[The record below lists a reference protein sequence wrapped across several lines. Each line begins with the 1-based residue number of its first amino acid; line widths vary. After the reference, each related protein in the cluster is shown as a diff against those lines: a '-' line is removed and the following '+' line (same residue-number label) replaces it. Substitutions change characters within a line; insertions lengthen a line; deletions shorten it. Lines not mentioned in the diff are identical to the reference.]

1 MTYGQT
7 AIKMDIVRVAL
18 PPIATTAELLTIE
31 TVKEKDNE

>member
-31 TVKEKDNE
+31 TARERENE